1 MDIAV
6 VKKRQRNII
15 IMLMIISTLS
25 YLAMQATDFDMFEAL
40 GAFPNALLWM
50 GTQFYPNQQS
60 LSNMPSILINL
71 QETVLLAIATTTT
84 SAVLALTFALTDTR
98 NNIKLEWLMKFTASI
113 FRNIP
118 DIVWAIVL
126 LLTFGQNIIAGFFA
140 LFFASFGFLIRA
152 FSESIAEAGHSS
164 IEALEASGAG
174 YCQVVFQAIIPS
186 CITQIVTWIL
196 YMVETNIR
204 SSTLVGI
211 LTGTGI
217 GNLFNLYYKSFDYHS
232 ASLVVIMLIVVI
244 LALEFVSNYVRRA
257 IL

>member
-1 MDIAV
+1 MDIAI

-15 IMLMIISTLS
+15 IILMLISAFS
-25 YLAMQATDFDMFEAL
+25 YLSMQITDFSLSEAL
-40 GAFPNALLWM
+40 LAFPNAIIWM
-50 GTQFYPNQQS
+50 FTKFYPNQAS
-60 LSNMPSILINL
+60 MSNLPSILVNL

-84 SAVLALTFALTDTR
+84 AAVLALAFALTDTR
-98 NNIKLEWLMKFTASI
+98 GRVKLEWFKRFIASL

-126 LLTFGQNIIAGFFA
+126 LLTFGQNILAGFFA
-140 LFFASFGFLIRA
+140 LFFATFGFLIRA
-152 FSESIAEAGHSS
+152 FTEAIAESSHSS
-164 IEALEASGAG
+164 IEALEASGAS

-186 CITQIVTWIL
+186 CITQIVTWVL
-196 YMVETNIR
+196 YMIETNIR

-244 LALEFVSNYVRRA
+244 LALEFMSNHIRRA

>member
-1 MDIAV
+1 MNIAI
-6 VKKRQRNII
+6 VKKRQQNILL
-15 IMLMIISTLS
+15 MLLVISVLS
-25 YLAMQATDFDMFEAL
+25 YAAMRATDFQITEAL
-40 GAFPNALLWM
+40 LAFPNALTWM
-50 GTQFYPNQQS
+50 VTQFYPNQES
-60 LSNMPSILINL
+60 LSNLPAILSNMK
-71 QETVLLAIATTTT
+71 ETLLLAVATTTT
-84 SAVLALTFALTDTR
+84 AAFLALAFALTDTR
-98 NNIKLEWLMKFTASI
+98 GRLKLQIFMKLIASL

-126 LLTFGQNIIAGFFA
+126 LLTFGQNIVAGFFS
-140 LFFASFGFLIRA
+140 LFFATFGFLIRA
-152 FSESIAEAGHSS
+152 FSEAIAESGQSS
-164 IEALEASGAG
+164 IEALEASGAS

-186 CITQIVTWIL
+186 CITQIITWVL

-232 ASLVVIMLIVVI
+232 ASLVVIMLVVAI
-244 LALEFVSNYVRRA
+244 LSLEFVSNYVRRV

>member
-1 MDIAV
+1 MDITI
-6 VKKRQRNII
+6 VKKRQRNI
-15 IMLMIISTLS
+15 LMVLALIATMS
-25 YLAMQATDFDMFEAL
+25 YLSMQITEFNILDAL
-40 GAFPNALLWM
+40 SAFPTALLWM
-50 GTQFYPNQQS
+50 ATNFYPNQES
-60 LSNMPSILINL
+60 MSNLGSILANL
-71 QETVLLAIATTTT
+71 QESVLLAIATTTT
-84 SAVLALTFALTDTR
+84 SAILALAFALTDTR
-98 NNIKLEWLMKFTASI
+98 HNVKLEWFMKLIASI

-126 LLTFGQNIIAGFFA
+126 LLTFGQNIVAGFFA
-140 LFFASFGFLIRA
+140 LFFATFGFLIRA
-152 FSESIAEAGHSS
+152 FSEAIAESGRSS

-186 CITQIVTWIL
+186 CITQIITWVL
-196 YMVETNIR
+196 YMIETNIR

-211 LTGTGI
+211 LTGTGV

-244 LALEFVSNYVRRA
+244 LGLEFVSNYVRRA

>member
-1 MDIAV
+1 MQIAV
-6 VKKRQRNII
+6 VQKRQRNI
-15 IMLMIISTLS
+15 LASLLVISALS
-25 YLAMQATDFDMFEAL
+25 YLAMQLTDFNMFDAL
-40 GAFPNALLWM
+40 SAFPNALIWM
-50 GTQFYPNQQS
+50 LTQFYPNAES
-60 LSNMPSILINL
+60 LSNLPSILVNL

-84 SAVLALTFALTDTR
+84 AAVLALAFALTDTR
-98 NNIKLEWLMKFTASI
+98 QNVKLEWFMKFIASI

-126 LLTFGQNIIAGFFA
+126 LLTFGQNIVAGFFA
-140 LFFASFGFLIRA
+140 LFFATFGFLIRA
-152 FSESIAEAGHSS
+152 FSEAIAESGRSS
-164 IEALEASGAG
+164 IEALEASGAS

-186 CITQIVTWIL
+186 CITQIITWVL

-232 ASLVVIMLIVVI
+232 ASLVVIMLIAVI
-244 LALEFVSNYVRRA
+244 LTLEFVSNYVRRA

>member
-1 MDIAV
+1 MDIAI

-15 IMLMIISTLS
+15 IILMLISALS
-25 YLAMQATDFDMFEAL
+25 YLSMQITDFSLSEAL
-40 GAFPNALLWM
+40 LAFPNAIIWM
-50 GTQFYPNQQS
+50 FSKFYPDQQS
-60 LSNMPSILINL
+60 MSNLPSILVNL
-71 QETVLLAIATTTT
+71 KETVLLAIATTTT
-84 SAVLALTFALTDTR
+84 AAVLALAFALTDTR
-98 NNIKLEWLMKFTASI
+98 GRLKLEWFKRFIASL

-126 LLTFGQNIIAGFFA
+126 LLTFGQNILAGFFA
-140 LFFASFGFLIRA
+140 LFFATFGFLIRA
-152 FSESIAEAGHSS
+152 FTEAIAESSYSS
-164 IEALEASGAG
+164 IEALEASGAS

-186 CITQIVTWIL
+186 CITQIVTWVL
-196 YMVETNIR
+196 YMIETNIR

-244 LALEFVSNYVRRA
+244 LALEFVSNHIRRA

>member
-1 MDIAV
+1 MDITV
-6 VKKRQRNII
+6 VKKRQRNIFFI
-15 IMLMIISTLS
+15 LLTISALS
-25 YLAMQATDFDMFEAL
+25 YWAMLATDFDMTDAL
-40 GAFPNALLWM
+40 IAFPNALFWM
-50 GTQFYPNQQS
+50 LTNFYPTQES
-60 LSNMPSILINL
+60 LSNLSNILTNL

-84 SAVLALTFALTDTR
+84 AAVLALAFALTDTR
-98 NNIKLEWLMKFTASI
+98 GNIKLQWFMKFFASV

-118 DIVWAIVL
+118 DIVWALVL

-140 LFFASFGFLIRA
+140 LFFATFGFLIRA
-152 FSESIAEAGHSS
+152 FSEAIAESGSSS
-164 IEALEASGAG
+164 IEALEASGAD

-186 CITQIVTWIL
+186 CITQIITWVL
-196 YMVETNIR
+196 YMIETNIR

-232 ASLVVIMLIVVI
+232 ASLVVIMLIGVI
-244 LALEFVSNYVRRA
+244 LTLEFVSNYVRRA

>member
-1 MDIAV
+1 MDIAI

-15 IMLMIISTLS
+15 IILMLISALS
-25 YLAMQATDFDMFEAL
+25 YLSMQITDFSLSEAL
-40 GAFPNALLWM
+40 MAFPNAIIWM
-50 GTQFYPNQQS
+50 FSKFYPDQQS
-60 LSNMPSILINL
+60 MSNLPSILVNL
-71 QETVLLAIATTTT
+71 KETVLLAIATTTT
-84 SAVLALTFALTDTR
+84 AAVLALAFALTDTR
-98 NNIKLEWLMKFTASI
+98 GRLKLEWFKRFIASL

-126 LLTFGQNIIAGFFA
+126 LLTFGQNILAGFFA
-140 LFFASFGFLIRA
+140 LFFATFGFLIRA
-152 FSESIAEAGHSS
+152 FTEAIAESSYSS
-164 IEALEASGAG
+164 IEALEASGAS

-186 CITQIVTWIL
+186 CITQIVTWVL
-196 YMVETNIR
+196 YMIETNIR

-244 LALEFVSNYVRRA
+244 LALEFVSNHIRRA